1 VLVNSLN
8 LRQLRAYFVIAQRSL
23 WRKKSV
29 VLRVLAAWMVGA
41 IFLFVDQQNDF
52 DVRLQIRNAQKFD
65 KQVVVVLLPRQ
76 DWARLQG
83 QNLNYFRPFKD
94 TSYFSD
100 SFFWNTQLWQNLLQ
114 KILIQN
120 PRTIGVGIYFGENIP
135 RPSDEILLSPTFNNP
150 KIVWSTQLDSE
161 GRILNSRFARTY
173 SRQAG
178 MNEIT
183 VDRDGIVRRFV
194 DTGEPIPHM
203 VSQLL
208 KNVEV
213 KSGELSALSKQNP
226 LINFRGRARTFEV
239 VTAEKILNGK
249 VSDNFFKNKIVI
261 IGGLD
266 SEGQNFRTPIGP
278 MSRAEILANVVDN
291 QINNRW
297 PQALTTWQSLIL
309 ILIFVIFAAL
319 VTSLYPQTLA
329 LFMLIFSITLY
340 SGFSIWLFDQFYFW
354 LPIVT
359 IFVTVFATTI
369 IFISFQ
375 LTMKDY
381 VNLQLEK
388 EREFLISVEELKNN
402 FLSLISHDLKTP
414 IAKIQAICDRMMLD
428 AQTESRQE
436 DLTALR
442 TEATE
447 LHRYIH
453 TILQITR
460 VESRDF
466 RIRKEASDLNE
477 LIETAF
483 ERLQALAANKRIS
496 LNAELE
502 PMFLIEVDP
511 ILIGEVI
518 LNLIENAIQYTP
530 EGGRVLVT
538 SRDID
543 GDILFMVEDNGPGIP
558 ASEQQHIF
566 EKFFRGEL
574 GRSKPKG
581 SGLGLYLVKYFI
593 ELHKGQVFLDSQ
605 LNVGTKVGFRLPNQT
620 IDQSAG
626 EENVVKS

>member
-1 VLVNSLN
+1 MLVNSLN